1 MKKGILIMAL
11 MFLLVPHRA
20 HAFVFTDV
28 VATGQRVIQIANQ
41 IQQITQMTN
50 YIGEFNKYKSQ
61 FDSYFSTF
69 HQVYRRLSA
78 ADWRYYVPSEW
89 IRLSDHL
96 ITIWKTFDEGAWRAQ
111 ITGLRTSRY
120 YATNP
125 EYRAYA
131 DNLISL
137 SESQVDR
144 LKEEEAHLIE
154 LQKQDRE
161 HSEVIARYKA
171 RNEALVT
178 GPDSVGNEIVLG
190 QQIALTNAILIEM
203 AQIQAETKVVEQ
215 RLLTDQKE
223 QRNLITRMKQLETE
237 AQAGDALNQQT
248 IKDMIRLQ

>member
-1 MKKGILIMAL
+1 MKKGMFIATFILLFTTTRADAFIFTDPA
-11 MFLLVPHRA
+11 A
-20 HAFVFTDV
+20 HA
-28 VATGQRVIQIANQ
+28 QRIVQIAHQVEQ
-41 IQQITQMTN
+41 IRQMTS
-50 YIGEFNKYKSQ
+50 YISEFNRYKTQ

-78 ADWRYYVPSEW
+78 ADWRFYVPSEW
-89 IRLSDHL
+89 ARLRDHL

-111 ITGLRTSRY
+111 ITGLRTSQY

-125 EYRAYA
+125 DYRAYA

-154 LQKQDRE
+154 LQRQDRE
-161 HSEVIARYKA
+161 HSQVIARYKA

-190 QQIALTNAILIEM
+190 QQIALTNSILIEM